1 MIEDRGAT
9 APRLERGEVM
19 RYYYSLE
26 EAEKRITDYIEG
38 NEQKPIT
45 LYPETDEIVK
55 DFESNGLSDWWGVY
69 RCGARSTEF
78 ADFATRDDAEKEF
91 NYNEGVKIYERM
103 HDC

>member
-1 MIEDRGAT
+1 
-9 APRLERGEVM
+9 M

-45 LYPETDEIVK
+45 LYPETEAIAIDCMYNEH
-55 DFESNGLSDWWGVY
+55 SDWWGVY
-69 RCGARSTEF
+69 RCGTRSTDF
-78 ADFATRDDAEKEF
+78 ADFATREEAEKEF
-91 NYNEGVKIYERM
+91 ACAEGIAIYERM